1 MRFADEHVSL
11 FLGQPSQNVYGLK
24 PLITHIRWPVQKN
37 LVAQG
42 GKEAQYISA
51 LMAALRDRL
60 SSYAS
65 KCITH
70 AGKRLTVLSALLD
83 LDMRGQARP
92 QVTREGEGAL
102 EVVGLLGDEF
112 MQLMRVVAEV
122 VRCNVLLS

>member
-11 FLGQPSQNVYGLK
+11 FLGQPSQNMHGLK
-24 PLITHIRWPVQKN
+24 PLITHYS
-37 LVAQG
+37 VASL
-42 GKEAQYISA
+42 KESCGAWWNRKHSA
-51 LMAALRDRL
+51 LMAVSRDRL

-70 AGKRLTVLSALLD
+70 VGKRLTVLSVLLD
-83 LDMRGQARP
+83 LDTRGQARP